1 MSQATAGVTE
11 SVIFD
16 TEEAAMGWRRE
27 VQAALYMSRRQRRNV
42 LTPSS
47 DADADTDDGV
57 RISIP
62 LTRIQALSTHTW

>member
-1 MSQATAGVTE
+1 VTD

-16 TEEAAMGWRRE
+16 TKEAAMGWRRE
-27 VQAALYMSRRQRRNV
+27 VQAALYMSRRNV

-47 DADADTDDGV
+47 DTDADADDGV

-62 LTRIQALSTHTW
+62 LARIGALNTHVW